1 MSRRALVTGA
11 GGFVGT
17 RLARYLESQG
27 WSVVRSGFPAGE
39 GMLPCDFQ
47 DDTAVSALIENAGSL
62 THVFHLAA
70 IAFVPDAE
78 RDPVRAMDVNL
89 NGTIR
94 LCSALR
100 ALPAP
105 PRLVFIGSSEIY
117 GPPLDLPMTEAHRV
131 SPANTYAIS
140 KAAAD
145 QYCAHLSRIRALDI
159 VRMRPFNH
167 AGPGQADSY
176 VLSSFARQI
185 AEIEAGLRPPM
196 LETGNLEAARDFLH
210 VDDVLRAY
218 EAAALHA
225 PPGEV
230 FNVCSGQRQRIQSAL
245 DQLLALSKV
254 AIEVRHDPARM
265 RPSDVPDVYGS
276 AAKLTAMTGWHPEIS
291 FGALL
296 SGLLDYW
303 RGAVAAQSES
313 A

>member
-1 MSRRALVTGA
+1 MNKRALVTGA

-17 RLARYLESQG
+17 RLSACLEAQG
-27 WSVVRSGFPAGE
+27 WEVVRSGHPAVT

-47 DDTAVSALIENAGSL
+47 DDAAVRALIADAGSL

-78 RDPVRAMDVNL
+78 RDPARAMDVNL

-94 LCSALR
+94 LCAALR
-100 ALPAP
+100 ELSAP
-105 PRLVFIGSSEIY
+105 PRLIFVGSSEIY
-117 GPPLDLPMTEAHRV
+117 GPPQALPMTESHAI
-131 SPANTYAIS
+131 SPANAYAVS

-145 QYCAHLSRIRALDI
+145 LYCAYLSRIRALDI

-176 VLSSFARQI
+176 VLSSFARQV
-185 AEIEAGLRPPM
+185 AEIEAGLRPPV

-225 PPGEV
+225 PAGEA
-230 FNVCSGQRQRIQSAL
+230 FNVCSGRAQRIQSAL
-245 DQLLALSKV
+245 DQLLAMSS
-254 AIEVRHDPARM
+254 ATIEVRHDPARM
-265 RPSDVPDVYGS
+265 RPSDVPEAYGS
-276 AAKLTAMTGWHPEIS
+276 SAKLTEMTGWRPEIA
-291 FGALL
+291 FDALL
-296 SGLLDYW
+296 RDLLNYW
-303 RGAVAAQSES
+303 RSSIANRTAQ
-313 A
+313 

>member
-17 RLARYLESQG
+17 RLTRHLEAQG
-27 WSVVRSGFPAGE
+27 WEVVRSGHPAVA

-47 DDTAVSALIENAGSL
+47 DEAAVRALVANAGPL

-94 LCSALR
+94 LCTALR
-100 ALPAP
+100 DLASS

-117 GPPLDLPMTEAHRV
+117 GPPQTLPMTEDHPVNPGNA
-131 SPANTYAIS
+131 YAIS

-145 QYCAHLSRIRALDI
+145 HYCAYLSRIRALEI

-176 VLSSFARQI
+176 VLSSFARQV
-185 AEIEAGLRPPM
+185 AEIEAGLRPPV

-218 EAAALHA
+218 ETAALHA
-225 PPGEV
+225 PGGQA
-230 FNVCSGQRQRIQSAL
+230 FNVCSGQAQRIQSAL
-245 DQLLALSKV
+245 DRFLAMSGA

-265 RPSDVPDVYGS
+265 RPSDVPEVCGS
-276 AAKLTAMTGWHPEIS
+276 FARLTETTGWRPEIA
-291 FGALL
+291 FDTLL
-296 SGLLDYW
+296 RDLLDYW
-303 RGAVAAQSES
+303 RS
-313 A
+313 AITARTPG

>member
-1 MSRRALVTGA
+1 MKKRALVTGA

-17 RLARYLESQG
+17 RLARHLEAQG
-27 WSVVRSGFPAGE
+27 WEVVRSGHPAVE

-47 DDTAVSALIENAGSL
+47 DDDEVRTLIADAGPL

-94 LCSALR
+94 LCGALR
-100 ALPAP
+100 EQAAP

-117 GPPLDLPMTEAHRV
+117 GPPQSLPMTEAHPIN
-131 SPANTYAIS
+131 PANTYAIS

-145 QYCAHLSRIRALDI
+145 HYCAHLSRIRALDI

-185 AEIEAGLRPPM
+185 AEIEAGLRAPV
-196 LETGNLEAARDFLH
+196 LETGNLDAARDFLH

-225 PPGEV
+225 PGGEA
-230 FNVCSGQRQRIQSAL
+230 FNVCSGQAQRIQAAL
-245 DQLLALSKV
+245 DQLLAMSS
-254 AIEVRHDPARM
+254 ATIEVRHDPARM
-265 RPSDVPDVYGS
+265 RPSDVPEVCGS
-276 AAKLTAMTGWHPEIS
+276 SAKLIAMTGWRPEIA
-291 FGALL
+291 FDALL
-296 SGLLDYW
+296 RDLLDHW
-303 RGAVAAQSES
+303 RSEIAARPAQ
-313 A
+313 

>member
-1 MSRRALVTGA
+1 MNKRALVTGA

-17 RLARYLESQG
+17 RLTRHLEGQG
-27 WSVVRSGFPAGE
+27 WEVVRSGHPAVT
-39 GMLPCDFQ
+39 GMIPCDFQ
-47 DDTAVSALIENAGSL
+47 DDRAVRALVADAGPL

-100 ALPAP
+100 DVAAP
-105 PRLVFIGSSEIY
+105 PRLIFIGSSEIY
-117 GPPLDLPMTEAHRV
+117 GPPQALPMTEAHPIA
-131 SPANTYAIS
+131 PANTYAIS

-145 QYCAHLSRIRALDI
+145 HYCAYLSRIRALDI

-185 AEIEAGLRPPM
+185 AEIEARLRAPM

-225 PPGEV
+225 PGGEA
-230 FNVCSGQRQRIQSAL
+230 FNVCSGQAQPIQSAL
-245 DQLLALSKV
+245 DQLLALSS
-254 AIEVRHDPARM
+254 ATIEVRHDPARM
-265 RPSDVPDVYGS
+265 RPSDVPEVYGS
-276 AAKLTAMTGWHPEIS
+276 SAKLTEMTGWRPEIA
-291 FGALL
+291 FDTLL
-296 SGLLDYW
+296 RDLLNYW
-303 RGAVAAQSES
+303 RSAIADHSAQ
-313 A
+313 

>member
-1 MSRRALVTGA
+1 MNKRALVTGA

-17 RLARYLESQG
+17 RLTCYLEAQG
-27 WSVVRSGFPAGE
+27 WDVVRSGHPAVT
-39 GMLPCDFQ
+39 GMIPCDFQ
-47 DDTAVSALIENAGSL
+47 DAEAVCALIANAGPL

-100 ALPAP
+100 DVATP
-105 PRLVFIGSSEIY
+105 PRLLFIGSSEIY
-117 GPPLDLPMTEAHRV
+117 GPPQALPMTEDHPI

-145 QYCAHLSRIRALDI
+145 HYCAHLSKIRALDI

-167 AGPGQADSY
+167 AGPGQTDSY
-176 VLSSFARQI
+176 VLSSFARQV
-185 AEIEAGLRPPM
+185 AEIEAGLRAPV

-225 PPGEV
+225 PPGEA
-230 FNVCSGQRQRIQSAL
+230 FNICSGQAQRIQSAL
-245 DQLLALSKV
+245 DQLLAMSSAK
-254 AIEVRHDPARM
+254 IEVRHDPARM
-265 RPSDVPDVYGS
+265 RPSDVPEVCGS
-276 AAKLTAMTGWHPEIS
+276 SAKLTTMTGWRPEIS
-291 FGALL
+291 FDTLL
-296 SGLLDYW
+296 RELLDYW
-303 RGAVAAQSES
+303 RSEIATRPS
-313 A
+313 E

>member
-1 MSRRALVTGA
+1 MNRCALVTGA

-17 RLARYLESQG
+17 RLTRHLEAQG
-27 WSVVRSGFPAGE
+27 WSVVRSGYPAVE

-47 DDTAVSALIENAGSL
+47 EAEAVRALVAGAGEV

-100 ALPAP
+100 EFSSP

-117 GPPLDLPMTEAHRV
+117 GPPLSLPMTEDHPV
-131 SPANTYAIS
+131 SPANVYAIS

-145 QYCAHLSRIRALDI
+145 QYCAHLSRTHALDI

-167 AGPGQADSY
+167 AGPGQSDSY

-185 AEIEAGLRPPM
+185 AEIEEGLRPPV

-218 EAAALHA
+218 EAAALHVPSGGA
-225 PPGEV
+225 
-230 FNVCSGQRQRIQSAL
+230 FNVCSGQSHRIQFAL

-276 AAKLTAMTGWHPEIS
+276 AAKLNAMTGWRPEIS
-291 FGALL
+291 FDTLL
-296 SGLLDYW
+296 VDLLDYW
-303 RGAVAAQSES
+303 RAAVLAQTES

>member
-17 RLARYLESQG
+17 RLTRHLESQG
-27 WSVVRSGFPAGE
+27 WEVVRSGHPAVD

-47 DDTAVSALIENAGSL
+47 DDNAVRALIANSGPL

-70 IAFVPDAE
+70 MAFVPDAE

-100 ALPAP
+100 DLAAP
-105 PRLVFIGSSEIY
+105 PRLIFIGSSEIY
-117 GPPLDLPMTEAHRV
+117 GPPQALPMTEDHAV
-131 SPANTYAIS
+131 NPATAYAIS

-145 QYCAHLSRIRALDI
+145 HYCAYLSRIRALDI

-176 VLSSFARQI
+176 VLSSFARQV
-185 AEIEAGLRPPM
+185 AEIEAGFRPPV

-218 EAAALHA
+218 EAAALQA
-225 PPGEV
+225 PGREA
-230 FNVCSGQRQRIQSAL
+230 FNVCSGQAQRIQSAL
-245 DQLLALSKV
+245 DQFLAMSS
-254 AIEVRHDPARM
+254 ATIEVRHDPARM
-265 RPSDVPDVYGS
+265 RPSDVPEVCGS
-276 AAKLTAMTGWHPEIS
+276 SAKLTATTGWRPEIA
-291 FGALL
+291 FDTLL
-296 SGLLDYW
+296 RDLLDYW
-303 RGAVAAQSES
+303 RSSIADRTAQ
-313 A
+313 

>member
-17 RLARYLESQG
+17 RLTRHLEGQG
-27 WSVVRSGFPAGE
+27 WEVVRSGHPAVA

-47 DDTAVSALIENAGSL
+47 DDAAVRALVADAGAL

-94 LCSALR
+94 LCTALR
-100 ALPAP
+100 DMAAP
-105 PRLVFIGSSEIY
+105 PRLIFIGSSEIY
-117 GPPLDLPMTEAHRV
+117 GPPQSLPMTEDHPVNPGNA
-131 SPANTYAIS
+131 YAIS

-145 QYCAHLSRIRALDI
+145 HYCAYFSRVRALDI

-176 VLSSFARQI
+176 VLSSFARQV
-185 AEIEAGLRPPM
+185 AEIEAGLRPPV

-225 PPGEV
+225 HGGEA
-230 FNVCSGQRQRIQSAL
+230 FNVCSGQAQRIQSAL
-245 DQLLALSKV
+245 DQFLAMSS
-254 AIEVRHDPARM
+254 ATIDVRHDSARM
-265 RPSDVPDVYGS
+265 RPSDVPEVFGS
-276 AAKLTAMTGWHPEIS
+276 SAKLTDMTGWRPEIT
-291 FGALL
+291 FDTLL
-296 SGLLDYW
+296 RDLLDYW
-303 RGAVAAQSES
+303 RSSIADRTAQ
-313 A
+313 

>member
-17 RLARYLESQG
+17 RLARHLEAQG
-27 WSVVRSGFPAGE
+27 WEVVRSGHPAVTD
-39 GMLPCDFQ
+39 MIPCDFQ
-47 DDTAVSALIENAGSL
+47 DDKAVRALVANAGPL

-94 LCSALR
+94 LCTALR
-100 ALPAP
+100 DVAAP
-105 PRLVFIGSSEIY
+105 PRLIFIGSSEIY
-117 GPPLDLPMTEAHRV
+117 GPPQALPMTEAHPIN
-131 SPANTYAIS
+131 PANAYAIS

-145 QYCAHLSRIRALDI
+145 HYCAYLSRIRALDI

-185 AEIEAGLRPPM
+185 AEIEAGLRPPV

-218 EAAALHA
+218 ESAALHA
-225 PPGEV
+225 PGGEA
-230 FNVCSGQRQRIQSAL
+230 FNVSSGQAQRIQSAL
-245 DQLLALSKV
+245 DQLLAMSS
-254 AIEVRHDPARM
+254 ATIEVRHDPARM
-265 RPSDVPDVYGS
+265 RPSDVPEVYGS
-276 AAKLTAMTGWHPEIS
+276 SAKLTDMTGWRPEIA
-291 FGALL
+291 FETLL
-296 SGLLDYW
+296 RDLLDYW
-303 RGAVAAQSES
+303 RSSIADHTAQ
-313 A
+313 